1 VTDIW
6 GNRNLNNGT
15 NQGKDLIEAIKTHY
29 RSGASNLGKEFFSPC
44 LKECIE
50 YRRAAGFFSSSAL
63 ITWADALPRLTTPS
77 AVNIKLLISPQLS
90 SDDLTALKQ
99 AINPIEKARL
109 QQVISDQ
116 VVLDAL
122 QFAQNPTTTAN
133 KKLRL
138 KLFAWMVANG
148 QLELRFAFPKHVE
161 RSGIFH
167 EKIGVFDFPWGDQL
181 AFTGSANESISGHEH
196 NYESIDV
203 YRSWVEADKE
213 RVATKVAQFD
223 EAWDGKAFG
232 LEAVLLSPSA
242 LKQVKLQAPENI
254 PIVSEDGP
262 IWESTP
268 LPENSRWRHQDDA
281 MQRFLEAGHGILE
294 MATGTGKTRTA
305 IKIFT
310 HLITTGKISGAV
322 ISTDGT
328 DLLDQW
334 RKGIERW
341 NIEQKTPFRVLRQF
355 GTHHEMTD
363 FALKPQG
370 AIIVISR
377 GALNGLMQLLPKSK
391 RNDLL
396 IIHDEVHG
404 LGSTENRNNL
414 VGQHQSFGYRL
425 GLSAT
430 PEREYDEIGTN
441 FIESEIGQVVYQ
453 FGLKEAIE
461 RGILCEFD
469 YLPLPYELTED
480 DRGRLHSVY
489 LKKAAREREG
499 RPMTKEEIWTEIA
512 KIYKTAE
519 AKPYIF
525 EQFLPQHNKILQ
537 STIIFVETKEYG
549 ARILPT
555 IHNYTHLYRTYYA
568 DDERLNLIEF
578 AKGRIDCLITCHRI
592 SQGIDIINLK
602 NVVLFSSA
610 RSKLET
616 IQRIGRCLRYD
627 PNNPEK
633 RAIVVDFVRPQ
644 EAGDSLPNADQER
657 CDWLTE
663 IAKTRRI
670 E

>member
-1 VTDIW
+1 M
-6 GNRNLNNGT
+6 NQET
-15 NQGKDLIEAIKTHY
+15 NKSKDLIRIIKAHY
-29 RSGASNLGKEFFSPC
+29 RSGTSNLGKEFFSPC
-44 LKECIE
+44 LKECVV

-63 ITWADALPRLTTPS
+63 ITWADALPRLTTAYS
-77 AVNIKLLISPQLS
+77 VQIKLLISPQLS
-90 SDDLTALKQ
+90 SDDLDALKK
-99 AINPIEKARL
+99 ATDPIENTILRQL
-109 QQVISDQ
+109 ISDH
-116 VVLDAL
+116 VVLDAI
-122 QFAQNPTTTAN
+122 QFAHNPTTPES

-148 QLELRFAFPKHVE
+148 HLELRFAFPKHVE

-167 EKIGVFDFPWGDQL
+167 EKIGVFDFPWGDQI

-213 RVATKVAQFD
+213 RVTMKVAQFD

-232 LEAVLLSPSA
+232 LDAVLLSSSA
-242 LKQVKLQAPENI
+242 LEKIKLLAPDTF
-254 PIVSEDGP
+254 PVVSEAEEDP
-262 IWESTP
+262 NLEP
-268 LPENSRWRHQDDA
+268 ELLPEYNRWRHQDEA
-281 MQRFLEAGHGILE
+281 MQRFLDAGHGILE

-310 HLITTGKISGAV
+310 ELIATGQVNGAV

-334 RKGIERW
+334 RKEIERW
-341 NIEQKTPFRVLRQF
+341 NLNQKATFRVLRHF
-355 GTHHEMTD
+355 GSHHEMTD

-370 AIIVISR
+370 AVIVISR
-377 GALNGLMQLLPKSK
+377 GALKGLMQSLPESK
-391 RNDLL
+391 RSNLL

-404 LGSTENRNNL
+404 LGSAENRNNF

-441 FIESEIGQVVYQ
+441 FIESEIGPVVFQ

-469 YLPLPYELTED
+469 YLPLEYELTED

-512 KIYKTAE
+512 KVYKTAE
-519 AKPYIF
+519 AKPLVF
-525 EQFLPQHNKILQ
+525 EQFLPEHQEILQ
-537 STIIFVETKEYG
+537 STIVFVETKEYG
-549 ARILPT
+549 SRVLPN
-555 IHNYTHLYRTYYA
+555 IHHYTHLYRTYYA
-568 DDERLNLIEF
+568 DDERSNLIEF
-578 AKGRIDCLITCHRI
+578 TKGHIDCLITCHRI

-627 PNNPEK
+627 PNNPNK

-644 EAGDSLPNADQER
+644 DSADTLPNADQER
-657 CDWLTE
+657 CEWLTE
-663 IAKTRRI
+663 IAKSRRI

>member
-1 VTDIW
+1 LKQTNDHVEDKI
-6 GNRNLNNGT
+6 RN
-15 NQGKDLIEAIKTHY
+15 IKAHY
-29 RSGASNLGKEFFSPC
+29 RSGTSNLGKEFFSVC
-44 LKECIE
+44 LKECVE

-63 ITWADALPRLTTPS
+63 ITWADALPRLTS
-77 AVNIKLLISPQLS
+77 AHTVHIKLLISPQLS
-90 SDDLTALKQ
+90 SEDLSALRN
-99 AINPIEKARL
+99 AIDPIEKARL
-109 QQVISDQ
+109 QQFISDQ
-116 VVLDAL
+116 VVLDAI
-122 QFAQNPTTTAN
+122 QFAKNPATPES

-138 KLFAWMVANG
+138 KLFAWMVANAH
-148 QLELRFAFPKHVE
+148 LELRFAFPKHAE
-161 RSGIFH
+161 MTGIFH
-167 EKIGVFDFPWGDQL
+167 EKIGIFDFPLGVQL

-203 YRSWVEADKE
+203 YRSWKAEDKE
-213 RVATKVAQFD
+213 RVATKIAQFD
-223 EAWDGKAFG
+223 EAWEGQAFG
-232 LEAVLLSPSA
+232 LEAVLLSSNA
-242 LKQVKLQAPENI
+242 LEQIKLIAPENI
-254 PIVSEDGP
+254 PVVTEDGSDWKP
-262 IWESTP
+262 EP
-268 LPENSRWRHQDDA
+268 LTENSRWRHQDDA
-281 MQRFLEAGHGILE
+281 MLRFLEAGQGILE

-310 HLITTGKISGAV
+310 ELIATGKVYGAV
-322 ISTDGT
+322 FSTEGN

-334 RKGIERW
+334 CKEIDRW
-341 NIEQKTPFRVLRQF
+341 NLGQKTPFRVLRNY
-355 GTHHEMTD
+355 GSHHEMTD

-377 GALNGLMQLLPKSK
+377 GSLNGLLQLLPESK
-391 RNDLL
+391 RGDLL
-396 IIHDEVHG
+396 IVHDEVHG

-414 VGQHQSFGYRL
+414 VGQHKSFGYRL

-441 FIESEIGQVVYQ
+441 FIESEIGPVVFQ

-469 YLPLPYELTED
+469 YLPLEYELTEG
-480 DRGRLHSVY
+480 DRGRLQSVY
-489 LKKAAREREG
+489 MKKAAREHEG

-512 KIYKTAE
+512 KVYKTAE
-519 AKPYIF
+519 AKPYVF
-525 EQFLPQHNKILQ
+525 EQFLPQHQDILQ

-549 ARILPT
+549 SRVLPT
-555 IHNYTHLYRTYYA
+555 IHNYTHLYRTYYG
-568 DDERLNLIEF
+568 DDERSNLFEF
-578 AKGRIDCLITCHRI
+578 ARGSIACLITCHRI

-627 PNNPEK
+627 PNNPKK

-644 EAGDSLPNADQER
+644 ESDDSLPNADQER

-663 IAKTRRI
+663 IAKSRRI